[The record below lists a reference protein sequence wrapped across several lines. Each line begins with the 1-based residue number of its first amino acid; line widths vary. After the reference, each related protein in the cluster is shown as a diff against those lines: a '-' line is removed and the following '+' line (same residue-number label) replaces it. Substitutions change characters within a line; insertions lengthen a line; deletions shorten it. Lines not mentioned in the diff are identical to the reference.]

1 MAIRKHH
8 IRNGNDAGLPI
19 SNTPNP
25 QDSPLADLRFRRLLS
40 KEDWT
45 ALPEDVRQR
54 FSKHLR
60 KGYSTVY
67 KGYIQY
73 TRMNRI
79 GRFLA
84 KFLKVV
90 GAPLPLDIDNENQAA
105 VVTVSE
111 DANGGGQFWTRQYGR
126 KEGFPQVIHSTKQ
139 FTGPTGLF
147 EYIGYGI
154 GMSLKLRVENE
165 ALLFLSD
172 RYFLGFGKW
181 RLALPKWLTPGALT
195 VGHADHGDGWFEFTL
210 KLDHPL
216 LGQLVDQSAM
226 FCDERVL

>member
-90 GAPLPLDIDNENQAA
+90 GAPLPLDIDN
-105 VVTVSE
+105 
-111 DANGGGQFWTRQYGR
+111 
-126 KEGFPQVIHSTKQ
+126 FPQVIHSTKQ

-216 LGQLVDQSAM
+216 LGQLVNQSAM